1 MGLGAVSKLMKRFAL
16 IAGVWLAC
24 LLGGRAEGIVLH
36 PGQTFTYAFN
46 SLPLVAEHVPDP
58 WLYCMWSYD
67 RGGLVEGDMGY
78 WRFWG
83 PGGEIYAS
91 GASLTEA
98 PPDWQPGLGQ
108 PQYFDEVR
116 GGIEITY
123 GPPAGGILRIG
134 EIDIEVTTPA
144 PAGGYNLYAIT
155 LVPEPPA
162 AALGVLGALAAVLSR
177 HGQWAAPPA
186 VAS

>member
-1 MGLGAVSKLMKRFAL
+1 MKRSAW

-36 PGQTFTYAFN
+36 PGQTFTYEFN
-46 SLPLVAEHVPDP
+46 SLPLVAEHIPDP
-58 WLYCMWSYD
+58 WVCCLWSYD
-67 RGGLVEGDMGY
+67 RGGLVEGDMCS

-83 PGGEIYAS
+83 PRGEIYAMTF
-91 GASLTEA
+91 GLTEA

-108 PQYFDEVR
+108 PMYFDEVR

-123 GPPAGGILRIG
+123 GPQAGGILRIG
-134 EIDIEVTTPA
+134 AIDIQVSAPA
-144 PAGGYNLYAIT
+144 PAGGYNFYAIT

-162 AALGVLGALAAVLSR
+162 AALVVLGALAAVLWKR
-177 HGQWAAPPA
+177 GQWAAPPA
-186 VAS
+186 AAS